1 METADLA
8 REPKAKAH
16 PVPPPRGH
24 ELEKGE
30 MKREQ
35 GKVELRGAERLA
47 VARERHKNFRARQL
61 REREAAAEALERDIS
76 KAQDHLWRTQVQ
88 TNATL
93 EEMESQQG
101 VYQAQEN
108 DALWAKQRAQQRVFS
123 SREESAQHSAW
134 TETQVNDAVLRA
146 DEAVE
151 AQRADVKSLVHLHR
165 SERNEFKEKLQKE
178 VSARQAETKAFVE
191 DILLQTNSCL
201 RQKESER
208 HHAVMHCDKVAE
220 MHQTT
225 RTQAQARM
233 KLHDEKSKQQVK
245 ERRGWCEMDLE
256 QLTYQ
261 LRVRSDEALAEKISQ
276 TTGHLGDAKAFCAKV
291 REEMAEEIQLA
302 KQNASRIEEEAA
314 MNTRNEQRKL
324 EELESKAL
332 DSFINSIGEAQSS
345 RQETEAKRKAMQV
358 ELDELHSKYQD
369 LHDATQAK
377 TEGGA
382 GSRFSKHRNLLISY
396 LMKSIMELWREDR
409 ASMEQQIGSCE
420 ARRQE
425 AFEAVTKSMKER
437 TGQLEVRSKELIDNC
452 SHVVVEC
459 QRHNEDQVFACY
471 EAAVDVARS
480 EEQHAE
486 QTLKA
491 AQQWKAQIQGI
502 EERAD
507 EEIEAYQLRAQHMEA
522 QMEKDAQAQVRLS
535 RGLHTRHM
543 RRRRFTSP
551 KLPWHGQGCARRVIS
566 CGWPVFM
573 ILPKVSP
580 LESLTAKSLD
590 RLPQGRGCRGW
601 PLNYQLATAL
611 IELRRWLDEV
621 EEADQKV
628 AEVKKRDW
636 QLRDRIESLEEH
648 EANTEGQLKW
658 MRSELDNRT
667 SELEVATKQLTS
679 VKAENATLNS
689 NMAKVEQEL
698 KASKEEQ
705 LKSHAEAGKRASISA
720 WNLVKMEAIEESEN
734 LHEWH
739 DYDDDESFASD
750 SGESLE
756 AATLA
761 PKLRIEAGF
770 RGANGIFID
779 FVSRKTRSRH
789 PLLVMLLGDA
799 KSRQHM
805 ARRASRSE
813 AGLKMLKSYKARS
826 ERAASWA
833 GEHGNGTFHK

>member
-1 METADLA
+1 MEPADLA
-8 REPKAKAH
+8 KEPKAKAH

-24 ELEKGE
+24 ELEKEVVEAAWKAKE

-76 KAQDHLWRTQVQ
+76 KAQEHLWKTQVQ

-108 DALWAKQRAQQRVFS
+108 DAIWAKQRAQQRVFS

-134 TETQVNDAVLRA
+134 TETQVHDAVLRA

-151 AQRADVKSLVHLHR
+151 AHRADVKSLVHLHR

-178 VSARQAETKAFVE
+178 VAARQAETKAFVE

-201 RQKESER
+201 RQKETER

-245 ERRGWCEMDLE
+245 DLE
-256 QLTYQ
+256 KLTYQ
-261 LRVRSDEALAEKISQ
+261 LRLRSDEALAEKISQ
-276 TTGHLGDAKAFCAKV
+276 TTGHLGEAKAFCAKV

-332 DSFINSIGEAQSS
+332 DSFITSIGEAQSS
-345 RQETEAKRKAMQV
+345 RLETEAKRKFLQV
-358 ELDELHSKYQD
+358 ELDELHSKYQE
-369 LHDATQAK
+369 LHDAMQAK
-377 TEGGA
+377 
-382 GSRFSKHRNLLISY
+382 
-396 LMKSIMELWREDR
+396 MKSIMELWRADR
-409 ASMEQQIGSCE
+409 ASMDMQIRSCE
-420 ARRQE
+420 ERRQV

-437 TGQLEVRSKELIDNC
+437 TGQLEVRSKELVDNC

-459 QRHNEDQVFACY
+459 QRHSEDQVFACY
-471 EAAVDVARS
+471 EAAVDVAKS

-522 QMEKDAQAQVRLS
+522 QMEKDAQAQVNLSKRLAQTAHQEEKVYIS
-535 RGLHTRHM
+535 ETALAWARVRKACYQLRLASLHDFAKSITAGE
-543 RRRRFTSP
+543 FDS
-551 KLPWHGQGCARRVIS
+551 
-566 CGWPVFM
+566 
-573 ILPKVSP
+573 KVS
-580 LESLTAKSLD
+580 
-590 RLPQGRGCRGW
+590 
-601 PLNYQLATAL
+601 
-611 IELRRWLDEV
+611 
-621 EEADQKV
+621 
-628 AEVKKRDW
+628 
-636 QLRDRIESLEEH
+636 
-648 EANTEGQLKW
+648 
-658 MRSELDNRT
+658 
-667 SELEVATKQLTS
+667 
-679 VKAENATLNS
+679 
-689 NMAKVEQEL
+689 
-698 KASKEEQ
+698 
-705 LKSHAEAGKRASISA
+705 
-720 WNLVKMEAIEESEN
+720 
-734 LHEWH
+734 
-739 DYDDDESFASD
+739 
-750 SGESLE
+750 
-756 AATLA
+756 
-761 PKLRIEAGF
+761 
-770 RGANGIFID
+770 
-779 FVSRKTRSRH
+779 
-789 PLLVMLLGDA
+789 
-799 KSRQHM
+799 
-805 ARRASRSE
+805 
-813 AGLKMLKSYKARS
+813 
-826 ERAASWA
+826 
-833 GEHGNGTFHK
+833 